1 MASLLDAET
10 RTRALAG
17 AVFVAV
23 VMGAVWLSPWTNAAL
38 WVTVGVL
45 GVLEF
50 RKADPNGSHLAMY
63 LIAVSAMSL
72 AVWGWKG
79 GVEGYDPIYVL
90 AFLWMVWANDTGA
103 YLVGKPLGRH
113 KLWPRVSPGK
123 SWEGFIGGLIAAA
136 LVAGAVFGWSMWGV
150 GAAVGALATA
160 GDLTQSAW
168 KRRLGIKDS
177 GTLIPGHG
185 GILDRFDGFVYAAP
199 MYWQFMR
206 TFVGD

>member
-10 RTRALAG
+10 RTRAVAG

-23 VMGAVWLSPWTNAAL
+23 VMGAVWLSPWTNLAL
-38 WVTVGVL
+38 WVVLGVL
-45 GVLEF
+45 GVLEY
-50 RKADPNGSHLAMY
+50 RKADPGSKPWGMY
-63 LIAVSAMSL
+63 LIAVAAISL
-72 AVWGWKG
+72 AVLGWS
-79 GVEGYDPIYVL
+79 EEAYEPLHVL

-123 SWEGFIGGLIAAA
+123 SWEGFIGGLLAAA
-136 LVAGAVFGWSMWGV
+136 LVAGAVFGWSMMAI

-206 TFVGD
+206 IFVLD

>member
-1 MASLLDAET
+1 MASLFDAET

-23 VMGAVWLSPWTNAAL
+23 VMGAVWLSPWTNYLL
-38 WVTVGVL
+38 WMVVGVL
-45 GVLEF
+45 GVLEY
-50 RKADPNGSHLAMY
+50 RKADPAGRPLGMF
-63 LIAVSAMSL
+63 LIALAALSM
-72 AVWGWKG
+72 AVWGWSPSLTY
-79 GVEGYDPIYVL
+79 EPLHVL

-123 SWEGFIGGLIAAA
+123 SWEGFLGGLLAAA
-136 LVAGAVFGWSMWGV
+136 LVAGAVFGWSMMAL

-199 MYWQFMR
+199 VYWLFMR